1 MDELVKYLISK
12 IGYTLIVI
20 VGLALPGNL
29 LIFVWNRELYVS
41 LDFFKMLVLSFAIP
55 TMLYICFLVIYI
67 LIATAAVEIKQNQEK
82 WSIESIFMVSLGL
95 TYSVI
100 IYLIANRIIFKQKF
114 SMYYVINKYGV
125 PFGILI
131 LLLAILDVVLLP
143 ILIKIKVFLKNKI
156 CKNT

>member
-67 LIATAAVEIKQNQEK
+67 LIATAAVEIKQNKEK
-82 WSIESIFMVSLGL
+82 WSIESIFMVSRDC
-95 TYSVI
+95 
-100 IYLIANRIIFKQKF
+100 N
-114 SMYYVINKYGV
+114 
-125 PFGILI
+125 
-131 LLLAILDVVLLP
+131 
-143 ILIKIKVFLKNKI
+143 
-156 CKNT
+156 